1 MRPTRHADRPRPSL
15 VHDAAQ
21 ALLHRVDNTLR
32 VAAGSTVRPPGPPI
46 ARGVRNLRDFFGE
59 QVGFMQ
65 WMRQTYG
72 PVSYV
77 GFGRSKY
84 YVICE
89 PELIH
94 EILVSR
100 ADLFD
105 KDDRSLRDL
114 SRIVGQGLL
123 TSRGERWRRQR
134 KLAAPHLKRAQIS
147 AYAQIMHQVTQDHL
161 SLGLQGQVDLQHEMM
176 SVTLQIVL
184 QTLFRAELPSALDDI
199 GQTLE
204 TLLEDFE
211 RRQHSLYRFV
221 PPGLPTPLDRRYNKA
236 KAHMDELIDKLIA
249 HRRAEGYEGDDLLQ
263 RLIMAC
269 DDQGQGLTNEQ
280 LRDEVLTIFTAGH
293 ETTALTLSY
302 ALYELAKRQDLQAL
316 MRQELAALMRA
327 EPEAAQDFALWASKL
342 PMTRAIIMESLRLY
356 PPAWIMSRESLVQT
370 TLGAWQL
377 PAHSNLIISPFLLH
391 RDERFFD
398 EPERFRP
405 ERWLDGELERT
416 LPKHAFMPFGAGG
429 RVCIGNH
436 FAMMEAIIALATIIS
451 QRGLSRACPDTVEYS
466 PAITLRP
473 KTPLYVHMERVQD
486 SEA

>member
-1 MRPTRHADRPRPSL
+1 MRPSRSAQRPLSAIA
-15 VHDAAQ
+15 HDKAQ

-65 WMRQTYG
+65 WMRRTYG

-147 AYAQIMHQVTQDHL
+147 AYAQIMREVTQDHL
-161 SLGLQGQVDLQHEMM
+161 DQGLLHGVDLQHEMM

-199 GQTLE
+199 GATLE

-249 HRRAEGYEGDDLLQ
+249 HRRGEDYEGDDLLQ
-263 RLIMAC
+263 RLITAC

-302 ALYELAKRQDLQAL
+302 SLYELAKRPDLHA
-316 MRQELAALMRA
+316 MMRA
-327 EPEAAQDFALWASKL
+327 ELTTLATLEPEAAQDYASWPSKL
-342 PMTRAIIMESLRLY
+342 PITRAVIMESLRLY
-356 PPAWIMSRESLVQT
+356 PPAWIMSRESLTQT
-370 TLGAWQL
+370 TLGSWQL

-398 EPERFRP
+398 EPERFIP

-451 QRGLSRACPDTVEYS
+451 QRELSSPTPASVEFA

-473 KTPLYVHMERVQD
+473 KAPLHVRMERVQH
-486 SEA
+486 SEG